1 MTTNAPQKM
10 PDSQVDEPTNEK
22 PSVDISDAIKKI
34 KDSVRNLPTLW
45 LDKTATVSSL
55 LSVLF
60 EVDYKRRRFSDVG
73 FKALFEQLISHDAA
87 EYVYAIDSALSLLAP
102 NTWLQKITAVCRN
115 VALLDSMIEPIIE
128 KVDMTESL
136 SDITDVNSILK
147 DCKDCHIKLND
158 YECESVGHIELSD
171 LFIGAFV
178 GLHIGNEIKLESP
191 RFKSVNNPTGTIHCK
206 MIYQNASIERDMY
219 GLIVRSPVLS
229 NYVLAVEAR
238 EFNVVILIK
247 SRTSTDKSDIGIKRV
262 YTDSTPFYVL
272 TPKSL
277 SSIDDDY
284 GWVRGLPF
292 ATIDVKRNFINVYST
307 GAIIVSPREY
317 FLFHTKTEIFDRK
330 TTELIAR
337 MAESG
342 KQNCSRSY
350 ALVGIPG
357 TGKSFIMNKL
367 VRDDTESAVVVPHIA
382 DNGITTDLYNSMR
395 RVLYSI
401 SQEHIF
407 ILLDDFDKCIGNSD
421 DTLISQKTIELFDML
436 HSLCPGGT
444 DSATGTPNH
453 TFTLIATM
461 NNPKL
466 LNNAIIKR
474 SERFDEVIEIGLP
487 QPYIYGKRLNSLRS
501 ENDTTDFESVK
512 FRLVYWYMRRKVIT
526 LADLGNIYDIMRIHR
541 VKKEG
546 VVRYGIKDLLYAVRF
561 IGKNRSSASKEYSL

>member
-1 MTTNAPQKM
+1 M
-10 PDSQVDEPTNEK
+10 PDSPVDEPTNEK
-22 PSVDISDAIKKI
+22 QSVDISDAIKKI

-55 LSVLF
+55 LSALF

-73 FKALFEQLISHDAA
+73 FEALFEPLISYDAA
-87 EYVYAIDSALSLLAP
+87 EYVYAIDSALALLAP

-136 SDITDVNSILK
+136 SDITEVNSIFK

-158 YECESVGHIELSD
+158 YECESVGNIELAD

-178 GLHIGNEIKLESP
+178 GLRIGNEIELSSP
-191 RFKSVNNPTGTIHCK
+191 RFKSMSNPTGTIHCK
-206 MIYQNASIERDMY
+206 MIYQNAGIERDIY

-229 NYVLAVEAR
+229 NYVFAVEVR

-247 SRTSTDKSDIGIKRV
+247 ARTSTDKSDISIKRV
-262 YTDSTPFYVL
+262 YTYSTPFYVL

-292 ATIDVKRNFINVYST
+292 ATIDVTRNYINVYST
-307 GAIIVSPREY
+307 GSIIISMRNY
-317 FLFHTKTEIFDRK
+317 FSFRTKTEIFDRK

-382 DNGITTDLYNSMR
+382 DNGITTDLYNSLR

-444 DSATGTPNH
+444 DPATGTPRH

-541 VKKEG
+541 VKKEC
-546 VVRYGIKDLLYAVRF
+546 VVRYGVKDLLYAVRF